1 MDSYYL
7 IFLALLFFVILPG
20 IKQRRRMAAVRHIL
34 NRKKQNKEN
43 IVMKKLAQEF
53 IGKECMV
60 YTVASD
66 SNSVN
71 GMIKEITDSR
81 LLIEK
86 DGNLQ
91 AVNLEY
97 VTRIREWPRKKN
109 GKKKEIVL
117 D

>member
-1 MDSYYL
+1 MDSLYL
-7 IFLALLFFVILPG
+7 FLLALLLLVIIPG
-20 IKQRRRMAAVRHIL
+20 IQRRRRMAAVRHIL
-34 NRKKQNKEN
+34 NRKNQNKEK
-43 IVMKKLAQEF
+43 IAMKELAQKF

-66 SNSVN
+66 SSSVN
-71 GMIKEITDSR
+71 GTIKEITDTG

-86 DGNLQ
+86 DGCLQ
-91 AVNLEY
+91 VVNLEY

-109 GKKKEIVL
+109 GKKKEVVL

>member
-66 SNSVN
+66 SSVN
-71 GMIKEITDSR
+71 GTIKEITDSG

>member
-1 MDSYYL
+1 M
-7 IFLALLFFVILPG
+7 
-20 IKQRRRMAAVRHIL
+20 
-34 NRKKQNKEN
+34 KE
-43 IVMKKLAQEF
+43 LAQKF

-60 YTVASD
+60 YTIASD
-66 SNSVN
+66 GSSVN
-71 GMIKEITDSR
+71 GTIQEITDSG

-91 AVNLEY
+91 AINLEY

-109 GKKKEIVL
+109 GRKKEIVL

>member
-1 MDSYYL
+1 M
-7 IFLALLFFVILPG
+7 
-20 IKQRRRMAAVRHIL
+20 
-34 NRKKQNKEN
+34 KE
-43 IVMKKLAQEF
+43 LAQKF
-53 IGKECMV
+53 IGKECLV

-66 SNSVN
+66 SSAVKGTVKEVTDN
-71 GMIKEITDSR
+71 G
-81 LLIEK
+81 LLIEC

-91 AVNLEY
+91 AVNLEL

>member
-1 MDSYYL
+1 MSRYSL
-7 IFLALLFFVILPG
+7 VFIALLLIVFAIM
-20 IKQRRRMAAVRHIL
+20 QRRKRKTAAIINH
-34 NRKKQNKEN
+34 RKNHKNEETLKMKE
-43 IVMKKLAQEF
+43 LAQKF

-60 YTVASD
+60 YTIVSD
-66 SNSVN
+66 NSAVN
-71 GMIKEITDSR
+71 GTVKEVTENG

-86 DGNLQ
+86 NGDLQ